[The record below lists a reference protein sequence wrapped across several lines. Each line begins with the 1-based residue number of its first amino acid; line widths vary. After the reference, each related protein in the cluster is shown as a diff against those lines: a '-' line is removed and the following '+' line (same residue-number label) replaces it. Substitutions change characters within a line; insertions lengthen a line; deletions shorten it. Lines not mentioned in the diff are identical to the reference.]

1 MVMRIVVGEV
11 TIFAADGTPAPAG
24 RASYLLRRE
33 G

>member
-1 MVMRIVVGEV
+1 MITTIVVGEV
-11 TIFAADGTPAPAG
+11 TIFAADGMLAAAG